1 LRASLP
7 ANSNQVT
14 RLQQF
19 SRGLGSSWLATA
31 ATVTYSLLSVPIALR
46 YLSVEEFGLFVLLIQ
61 IAAYFTLVE
70 IGMSAA
76 SARILVDY
84 KDHRDGGAYGSVIL
98 TGLLVFAIQ
107 GFVILAVGV
116 LAAPWIISLVGV
128 PSALAEVATL
138 LLRWMAFT
146 SALTLAFRIYGS
158 VLYANKR
165 LDLVYGFMGVNMLF
179 GLVLLAM
186 ILAGD
191 GGLEGLR
198 WLFLA
203 QAIITIL
210 LPILACNKLELLPKQ
225 GCWGLPSMSRF
236 RELFGFGKDIF
247 LVNVGNQVLEASQL
261 IIVTRTMGL
270 TAAAIWSVSTKL
282 FTLVYQLVTKI
293 EGTAIVFFAEMM
305 VRGEKE
311 KLAARFRQI
320 YQLTAGIAVVA
331 LATVVAINAP
341 FVSVWANPS
350 LAWSLPLSGLFA
362 VVVALNALT
371 RCSGDLIIHTKN
383 IAAFRYVYFLE
394 AAIFVL
400 FSLWLST
407 HFGFYG
413 ILGASIVCLLVFRAT
428 YTSWRMAHYF
438 QVSVFT
444 FWWTWLKRPF
454 LAAIILLPFVI
465 SSSWLANSV
474 TNLWGQLLLAVA
486 WVGLPATIVLLFVA
500 LPRDIRKEFTQR
512 LPQFSSIAKY

>member
-1 LRASLP
+1 MNRLS
-7 ANSNQVT
+7 QFT
-14 RLQQF
+14 RGV
-19 SRGLGSSWLATA
+19 SSSWLATF

-46 YLSVEEFGLFVLLIQ
+46 YLSVDEFGLFVLLIQ
-61 IAAYFTLVE
+61 IAAYFTLIE

-76 SARILVDY
+76 TARILVDH

-107 GFVILAVGV
+107 GFIILTVGILV
-116 LAAPWIISLVGV
+116 APWIISLVGV
-128 PSALAEVATL
+128 PNTLAEIATH
-138 LLRWMAFT
+138 LLRWLVLT
-146 SALTLAFRIYGS
+146 SALTLAFRVYGS

-165 LDLVYGFMGVNMLF
+165 LDLIHGFMGVNMIF
-179 GLVLLAM
+179 GLALLAA
-186 ILAGD
+186 ILASGA
-191 GGLEGLR
+191 GLAGLR
-198 WLFLA
+198 WLFVA
-203 QAIITIL
+203 QSAIAIL
-210 LPILACNKLELLPKQ
+210 LPILACHKLELLPKKSN
-225 GCWGLPSMSRF
+225 WGEPSMMQF

-320 YQLTAGIAVVA
+320 YQLTAAIAVA
-331 LATVVAINAP
+331 SLAIVVAINAP

-362 VVVALNALT
+362 MAVALNALT
-371 RCSGDLIIHTKN
+371 RCSGDLIIHTKR

-394 AAIFVL
+394 AVIFVL
-400 FSLWLST
+400 LSLWLSAY
-407 HFGFYG
+407 FGFYG
-413 ILGASIVCLLVFRAT
+413 ILGASIACLLVFRAT
-428 YTSWRMAHYF
+428 YTTWRMARYF
-438 QVSVFT
+438 SLPAIT
-444 FWWTWLKRPF
+444 FWWTWLKRPI
-454 LAAIILLPFVI
+454 LAGIILLPFVI
-465 SSSWLANSV
+465 SSPWLISSV
-474 TNLWGQLLLAVA
+474 SNLWGQLFIAVA
-486 WVGLPATIVLLFVA
+486 WVGMPAAITLLFVA
-500 LPRDIRKEFTQR
+500 LPRDVKKEFAQR
-512 LPQFSSIAKY
+512 WPQLSLIAKY